1 MVAVWPPGR
10 ERQRFSGLDPAITT
24 LTPLRTN
31 RSGDLR
37 RAGSHSPAVAASRPV
52 CPDGCKF
59 RFSLAAHAR
68 HAAACLLM
76 ERSSLSAAR
85 GNRQEASRVMDAWVA
100 PGPV

>member
-1 MVAVWPPGR
+1 MASRKRTSEVLWVG
-10 ERQRFSGLDPAITT
+10 SCDYDPHASSNQS
-24 LTPLRTN
+24 L
-31 RSGDLR
+31 SDLR
-37 RAGSHSPAVAASRPV
+37 RAGSHSPAVAASRRV

-68 HAAACLLM
+68 HAAVRLPV